1 MQSKGGMSLLLVDN
15 VAAFFW
21 LDKAI
26 RAAAPAPG
34 QSRHNTWVLLKGQ
47 MFCILLIQQ
56 LEAVLLHSC
65 WCLLHCANVSDVLC
79 AAVLEL
85 GGVVSII

>member
-1 MQSKGGMSLLLVDN
+1 MPKGIVLSFLFWHTPGDLGMQSKGGVSLLLIDN

-34 QSRHNTWVLLKGQ
+34 QRRHNMWVLQ
-47 MFCILLIQQ
+47 PAFC
-56 LEAVLLHSC
+56 
-65 WCLLHCANVSDVLC
+65 
-79 AAVLEL
+79 
-85 GGVVSII
+85 

>member
-1 MQSKGGMSLLLVDN
+1 MQSKGGVSLLLIDN

-34 QSRHNTWVLLKGQ
+34 QRRHNMWVLQ
-47 MFCILLIQQ
+47 PAFC
-56 LEAVLLHSC
+56 
-65 WCLLHCANVSDVLC
+65 
-79 AAVLEL
+79 
-85 GGVVSII
+85 